1 MLKTFVQIFS
11 VIENEQAFFKRA
23 DSVQKAILFKVSK
36 QKNFGNS
43 ILLSFCWIRFISFWY
58 FALQYSK

>member
-43 ILLSFCWIRFISFWY
+43 ILLSFCWIRFISF
-58 FALQYSK
+58 